1 MAFSDPGMPPTVMPE
16 GAVLDGNVAAETW
29 TVIVPVKPLG
39 EAKSR
44 LRAEQPGAD
53 AWARAFL
60 SDVLAAVSAV
70 ERISTTI
77 VATSDAEV
85 SSIAQGWGALVIDD
99 SDAPG
104 INGAV
109 SHAAQY
115 APADSGIAVVVS
127 DLPLLTPQALA
138 RVLAYAD
145 QHRTSFLADLEG
157 TGTTMWMTHD
167 RGDLP
172 PHFGSGSRAAHT
184 AAGAHDIVLEHDD
197 PALLP
202 ARSDIDTLTDLQRAG
217 DNLLGPAT
225 RQLVRGSLDA

>member
-1 MAFSDPGMPPTVMPE
+1 M
-16 GAVLDGNVAAETW
+16 LDGNVAAETW

-44 LRAEQPGAD
+44 LRAEQPGTD

-70 ERISTTI
+70 ERVATTI

-85 SSIAQGWGALVIDD
+85 SAIAHEWGALVIDD

-115 APADSGIAVVVS
+115 APAGTAIAVVVS
-127 DLPLLTPQALA
+127 DLPLLTPEALG

-145 QHRTSFLADLEG
+145 QYRTSFLADLEG

-172 PHFGSGSRAAHT
+172 PHFGSGSRSAHT
-184 AAGAHDIVLEHDD
+184 ATGAHDIALEHDD
-197 PALLP
+197 PSLLP
-202 ARSDIDTLTDLQRAG
+202 ARSDIDTFTDLQRAG
-217 DNLLGPAT
+217 DSLLGPAT
-225 RQLVRGSLDA
+225 RQLMRVLFEA